1 MTDRP
6 NHISVCICTFKRPVL
21 LKRLLDELAQQETNG
36 SFSYSIV
43 VADNDRN
50 QSARQVVEGF
60 DASAPIRAV
69 YGVEPEQNIAR
80 ARNKTLEH
88 ATGDYIAFID
98 DDEFPTRGW
107 LANLLKTCQ
116 TTGADGVLGPVKPHF
131 EEAAPAWATQGRF
144 FERPT
149 HETGHRIDLKEARTG
164 NVLFDRRILEG
175 ASEPFLPQ
183 FGKGGE
189 DVEFFSRMMGKG
201 RVFVWCDEAPVYE
214 SVPPTRCTRSYLLRR
229 ALLRG
234 SNSLKNPVGRV
245 GKIARSFVAVPLYT
259 LILPIAYLLGQHR
272 GLKYLIKLSD
282 HGGRLLALL
291 GMNPISERD
300 M

>member
-1 MTDRP
+1 MTDCAK
-6 NHISVCICTFKRPVL
+6 HISVCICTFKRPAL
-21 LKRLLDELAQQETNG
+21 LKRLLDELARQETG
-36 SFSYSIV
+36 GGFSYSAVI
-43 VADNDRN
+43 ADNDRN
-50 QSARQVVEGF
+50 QSARQVVEAF
-60 DASAPIRAV
+60 DAVAPIRAV
-69 YGVEPEQNIAR
+69 YCVEPEQNISR
-80 ARNKTLEH
+80 ARNKTLQH

-116 TTGADGVLGPVKPHF
+116 ATGADGVLGPVKPHF
-131 EEAAPAWATQGRF
+131 EEAPPAWATKGRF

-149 HETGHRIDLKEARTG
+149 HETGYRIDLKEARTG
-164 NVLFDRRILEG
+164 NVLLDRRILEG
-175 ASEPFLPQ
+175 VTEVFLPEL
-183 FGKGGE
+183 GKGGE

-201 RVFVWCDEAPVYE
+201 RVFVWCDEAAVYE
-214 SVPPTRCTRSYLLRR
+214 SVPPTRCTRGYLLRR

-234 SNSLKNPVGRV
+234 RNSLKNPVGRL
-245 GKIARSFVAVPLYT
+245 GKIARSFLAVPLYT
-259 LILPIAYLLGQHR
+259 LILPITYLRGQHV

-291 GMNPISERD
+291 GLNPISERD